1 MLDDLLLLLVGFAL
15 TTVVGGLLGYWLQN
29 RSWRSQERRRLEQ
42 GQLDAARAFY
52 EELSHLLD
60 RRLHRMRELDGW
72 LERPEQGREIDRRLA
87 RYRDVLDEWNDNL
100 NRNLA
105 LAIRYFGAQAHA
117 VLEDLYRKFSTAGSR
132 IEGRF
137 REYDADGKT
146 SSPPAAGE
154 LRQLDLVIYDL
165 NLAMIEALQR
175 GSVGIV
181 EADGRE
187 PAERRRASPSV
198 SAAFSRLTSRGG

>member
-1 MLDDLLLLLVGFAL
+1 MLDDLLLLLAGFAL
-15 TTVVGGLLGYWLQN
+15 TTVAGGLLGYWLQN
-29 RSWRSQERRRLEQ
+29 RSWQRQERYRLELAQ
-42 GQLDAARAFY
+42 MDAARAFY

-72 LERPEQGREIDRRLA
+72 LERPEQAREIDRRLA

-105 LAIRYFGAQAHA
+105 LAIRYFGVQTHA

-132 IEGRF
+132 IEGRM

-146 SSPPAAGE
+146 SSPTVSGD

-165 NLAMIEALQR
+165 NLAMIQALQN
-175 GSVGIV
+175 GSIGSG
-181 EADGRE
+181 EAEDG
-187 PAERRRASPSV
+187 ASVERRRVGSSL
-198 SAAFSRLTSRGG
+198 SGAFSRLTSRGD

>member
-1 MLDDLLLLLVGFAL
+1 MVDDLLLLLAGFVL
-15 TTVVGGLLGYWLQN
+15 TTVAGGLLGYWLQN
-29 RSWRSQERRRLEQ
+29 RSWRSQERHRLEQ
-42 GQLDAARAFY
+42 GQMEAARVFY

-72 LERPEQGREIDRRLA
+72 LERPEQAREIDRRLA

-105 LAIRYFGAQAHA
+105 LAIRYFGVQTHA

-132 IEGRF
+132 IESRF
-137 REYDADGKT
+137 REYAADGKP
-146 SSPPAAGE
+146 SSPPVAGE

-165 NLAMIEALQR
+165 NLAMIQALQN
-175 GSVGIV
+175 GSVGV
-181 EADGRE
+181 AEPEDG
-187 PAERRRASPSV
+187 AAVERRGVGPSL
-198 SAAFSRLTSRGG
+198 SGAFSRLTSRGG

>member
-1 MLDDLLLLLVGFAL
+1 MADDLLLLLAGFAL
-15 TTVVGGLLGYWLQN
+15 TTVAGGLLGYWLQN
-29 RSWRSQERRRLEQ
+29 RSWQRQQRHRLEVAQ
-42 GQLDAARAFY
+42 MDAARAFY

-72 LERPEQGREIDRRLA
+72 LERPEQTREIDRRLS

-105 LAIRYFGAQAHA
+105 LAIRYFGVHTHA

-146 SSPPAAGE
+146 SSPPVAGE

-165 NLAMIEALQR
+165 NLAMIQALQN
-175 GSVGIV
+175 GSVGV
-181 EADGRE
+181 SEAEDG
-187 PAERRRASPSV
+187 AAVERRGVGPSL
-198 SAAFSRLTSRGG
+198 SGAFSRLTSRGD

>member
-1 MLDDLLLLLVGFAL
+1 MVDDLLLLLAGFAL
-15 TTVVGGLLGYWLQN
+15 TTVAGGLLGYWLQN
-29 RSWRSQERRRLEQ
+29 RSWHRQERYRLELAQ
-42 GQLDAARAFY
+42 MDAARAFY

-60 RRLHRMRELDGW
+60 QRLHRMRELDGW
-72 LERPEQGREIDRRLA
+72 LERPEQAREIDRRLA

-105 LAIRYFGAQAHA
+105 LAIRYFGAQTHA

-132 IEGRF
+132 IEGRV

-146 SSPPAAGE
+146 SSPPVSAD

-165 NLAMIEALQR
+165 NLAMIQALQN
-175 GSVGIV
+175 GSVGVI
-181 EADGRE
+181 EPAAGA
-187 PAERRRASPSV
+187 PAERRRVGPALSG
-198 SAAFSRLTSRGG
+198 AFSRLTSRGS